1 MSVAYRG
8 RMDNC
13 RLKFE
18 KEKSGRVAF
27 LGGSITAN
35 PGWRDMVSG
44 YIKERFPDTNFE
56 FINAGIPS
64 LGSTPGSMRLNSDVL
79 SKGTIDLLFVEAAV
93 NDATNGF
100 SPEQQIRGMEG
111 IVYHA
116 IQSNP
121 CINIVMLHFV
131 DQDKMADY
139 NNGRVPEVIQQHEK
153 VAEYYSVSSID
164 LAREVNNRILNGEFS
179 WRDDFKDLHPSPFG
193 QGIYFRTI
201 KHFFDTLWKDDAE
214 DKCTPVSL
222 PDSTLDK
229 YSYIN
234 GNYLPLEKVKP
245 GNGWSYLSSWN
256 PENTVSTREG
266 FVNLPI
272 LEATQ
277 PGALLKLKFKGK
289 AIGLFVTSGPDAGIV
304 EYSIDGEDF
313 KAVDQFTQ
321 WSTQLHLPWII
332 MLDDELK
339 DGRHTLI
346 LRVAEEKNPVST
358 GNVCRIHK
366 IVVNSR

>member
-1 MSVAYRG
+1 
-8 RMDNC
+8 
-13 RLKFE
+13 
-18 KEKSGRVAF
+18 
-27 LGGSITAN
+27 
-35 PGWRDMVSG
+35 
-44 YIKERFPDTNFE
+44 
-56 FINAGIPS
+56 
-64 LGSTPGSMRLNSDVL
+64 L
-79 SKGTIDLLFVEAAV
+79 S
-93 NDATNGF
+93 
-100 SPEQQIRGMEG
+100 
-111 IVYHA
+111 
-116 IQSNP
+116 
-121 CINIVMLHFV
+121 
-131 DQDKMADY
+131 
-139 NNGRVPEVIQQHEK
+139 
-153 VAEYYSVSSID
+153 EYYSVSSID

-179 WRDDFKDLHPSPFG
+179 WRDDFKDLHPSLFG

-201 KHFFDTLWKDDAE
+201 KYFFDTLWQDDAK

-222 PDSTLDK
+222 PGNTLDK

-234 GNYLPLEKVKP
+234 GNYLPLERVKP
-245 GNGWSYLSSWN
+245 GNGWRYLNRWN

-277 PGALLKLKFKGK
+277 PGSSLKLKFMGK

-321 WSTQLHLPWII
+321 WSTELHLPWII

-366 IVVNSR
+366 FVVNSR